1 MNLSSSVIALPGV
14 DGVAA
19 LTTGLGV
26 VRGVVTA
33 GAAVVRTVDVE
44 VVESVAGTG

>member
-1 MNLSSSVIALPGV
+1 MRNLSSSVIALTGV
-14 DGVAA
+14 DGAAA

-33 GAAVVRTVDVE
+33 GAAVEGVE
-44 VVESVAGTG
+44 TVAGTG